1 MTGRTASAFMRL
13 VLKRRIG
20 WVQRVRLVTG
30 SGTMVGPLL
39 RDAAAWCGRILTIRW
54 LLAVVIALTLSVAT
68 LSCLA
73 GAQHPLKLSP
83 CYWDV
88 AQLPSKLVLGLLQ
101 AVARSMV
108 RVAAELMR

>member
-1 MTGRTASAFMRL
+1 M
-13 VLKRRIG
+13 VL
-20 WVQRVRLVTG
+20 
-30 SGTMVGPLL
+30 PLL
-39 RDAAAWCGRILTIRW
+39 RDAAAWCGQILTNPW
-54 LLAVVIALTLSVAT
+54 LLAAVIAVTLAVAT

-73 GAQHPLKLSP
+73 GPQHPLKLTP

-88 AQLPSKLVLGLLQ
+88 AQLPSKLVLGVLQ